1 MAENES
7 NIIGHL
13 IEVENLAASV
23 TENAEEQAL
32 KKINAVKAQAELDY
46 HEKFSAQVKELENS
60 FNERAA
66 KIDENIKNELSTY
79 KEEISKSPLD
89 TASFKAFM
97 DKLISEKK
105 AVHL

>member
-7 NIIGHL
+7 NIIEHL

-46 HEKFSAQVKELENS
+46 HEKFGAAVKELEKN
-60 FNERAA
+60 FNQKAA
-66 KIDENIKNELSTY
+66 GIDENLKNELKTY
-79 KEEISKSPLD
+79 KEEIAKTPLD
-89 TASFKAFM
+89 VPAFNGFM
-97 DKLISEKK
+97 DEIIFQKK
-105 AVHL
+105 AVRL